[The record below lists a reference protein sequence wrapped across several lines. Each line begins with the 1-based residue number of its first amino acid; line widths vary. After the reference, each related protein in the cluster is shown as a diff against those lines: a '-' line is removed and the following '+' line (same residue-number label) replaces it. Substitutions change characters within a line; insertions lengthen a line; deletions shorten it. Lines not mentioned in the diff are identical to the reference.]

1 MNELPLR
8 KTKQL
13 LNSSYKKKNKKKTIM
28 KTNKLAVSYGTCVKT
43 LMYWSSL
50 SYNTSA
56 RQERHECKTRDKN
69 ETPVQYEQYEC
80 DTSVTRVL
88 HERRVRNECYTNDN
102 TSAIREENVDF
113 DNDTSKHIFSHPY
126 ISYMANERL
135 QVEEQFHFGNSLFPS
150 RNAFEKCTTKTGLCN
165 CKSYIKKL
173 YTRL

>member
-1 MNELPLR
+1 
-8 KTKQL
+8 
-13 LNSSYKKKNKKKTIM
+13 M

-43 LMYWSSL
+43 LIYWSSL

-150 RNAFEKCTTKTGLCN
+150 RKLDFAIAKAIS
-165 CKSYIKKL
+165 KSYTLDCSCKCLCTFPHIV
-173 YTRL
+173 TQ